1 MKILFDQG
9 TPRPLRE
16 HLHGH
21 SVDTVAERGWSGLG
35 NGDLIEEAEQK
46 GYEVLITTDQNMRYQ
61 QNLTDR
67 RLAIVV
73 LLSTAWPYV
82 QPRID
87 DIRLVLDEIR
97 PGELREVPILEM
109 EEG

>member
-9 TPRPLRE
+9 TPRPLRG
-16 HLHGH
+16 HLQEH
-21 SVDTVAERGWSGLG
+21 SVDTAAERGWSELG
-35 NGDLIEEAEQK
+35 NGDLVAAAEQE

-73 LLSTAWPYV
+73 LLSTAWPYI
-82 QPRID
+82 QPQIEE
-87 DIRLVLDEIR
+87 IRTVLDGIS
-97 PGELREVPILEM
+97 PGELREVPIQR
-109 EEG
+109 

>member
-1 MKILFDQG
+1 MKILLDQG

-21 SVDTVAERGWSGLG
+21 TVDTAAERGWSGLG
-35 NGDLIEEAEQK
+35 NGDLVEEAEQE

-67 RLAIVV
+67 LAIVV

-82 QPRID
+82 QPRIE
-87 DIRLVLDEIR
+87 EIR
-97 PGELREVPILEM
+97 TVLNEIRHGELREVPIQEM

>member
-1 MKILFDQG
+1 MKILLDQG

-16 HLHGH
+16 HLYGH
-21 SVDTVAERGWSGLG
+21 SVDTAAERGWSGLG
-35 NGDLIEEAEQK
+35 NGDLIEEAEQE

-61 QNLTDR
+61 QNLIDK
-67 RLAIVV
+67 RLAVVV
-73 LLSTAWPYV
+73 LLSTVWPYV
-82 QPRID
+82 QPRIEE
-87 DIRLVLDEIR
+87 IRTVLDEIR

>member
-1 MKILFDQG
+1 MDIFPD
-9 TPRPLRE
+9 
-16 HLHGH
+16 HLGGH
-21 SVDTVAERGWSGLG
+21 NRWTST
-35 NGDLIEEAEQK
+35 EQE

-82 QPRID
+82 QPRIEE
-87 DIRLVLDEIR
+87 IRTVLDEIR
-97 PGELREVPILEM
+97 PGELREVPIQEM

>member
-1 MKILFDQG
+1 MRILFDQG

-21 SVDTVAERGWSGLG
+21 SVDTAAERGWSGLG
-35 NGDLIEEAEQK
+35 NGELIEEAEQE
-46 GYEVLITTDQNMRYQ
+46 GYEVFITTDQNMRYQ

-67 RLAIVV
+67 RLAIVI

-82 QPRID
+82 QPRIEE
-87 DIRLVLDEIR
+87 IRNALEEIR